1 MAAPDADI
9 VADILWRCE
18 SAVRERLCRT
28 GASETLVSAVCNA
41 IREQAAPG
49 RQHWH
54 GEKHYVPLRPRHS
67 QDAKRQ
73 ALADVNIHG
82 KVAAAAEK
90 NGMSKTALYRLLAAK
105 PKK

>member
-18 SAVRERLCRT
+18 ATVRERLCRA
-28 GASETLVSAVCNA
+28 GMDDALVSAVCNA
-41 IREQAAPG
+41 IREQDAPV

-67 QDAKRQ
+67 QDTKRQ
-73 ALADVNIHG
+73 ALADVNAHG

-90 NGMSKTALYRLLAAK
+90 NGMSKTALYRLLAIK